1 MSRPHRLSRSVAY
14 WALVFASVLSLAG
27 GVALSLPRIGTMEEM
42 LLAGTAT
49 GVEVYVGQAWI
60 TLAAGLVGAGA
71 LGIILALAL
80 AAAKTLVSSR
90 PVVVEQIDWEAE
102 AEADDA
108 EPHDVAEE
116 DDTAQTEADVRKD
129 DADEFAD
136 DFRDARSESPASR

>member
-90 PVVVEQIDWEAE
+90 PVVVEQIDWEA
-102 AEADDA
+102 DDA

-116 DDTAQTEADVRKD
+116 DDTAQTDADVRKD
-129 DADEFAD
+129 DADEFAG
-136 DFRDARSESPASR
+136 DFRDARSESSASR